1 MQLLCPACHT
11 PLATPP
17 GQVAVACP
25 GCALEVDLSRLGT
38 VAGRPR
44 FVPERDRT
52 GATVGGYRLD
62 ARLGAGGMGQ
72 VYRGVRDG
80 GGGQQPARVAVKF
93 LAAALAGDPPLRER
107 FQREV
112 KVLEG
117 LDHPA
122 IVRVLASG
130 EDGGVPWFAM
140 TLVDGP
146 SLRGRLAAG
155 PLAAAEAGAVFA
167 AVLAGLA
174 HAHARGVVHRDLKP
188 ANVLLAPAG
197 AMLADFGIARP
208 GEALLSAMTRL
219 TETAA
224 VLGTVPYMSPEQRAG
239 GPLDHRSDLFSV
251 GVMLYEALTGV
262 LPQGAFAP
270 PSRLRAGLPARLDA
284 VVLRLLQP
292 RPEDRYPGAAEAARA
307 LAAVLAPR
315 PRRWPITLTS
325 AAATV
330 ALALL
335 ANGGWSALRARTD
348 KSLKDGAQAPPA
360 AVAGE
365 AALPASTTTTS
376 PPITPPPAPSA
387 RQLQNLAQPQAPAQQ
402 AVTPP
407 EIEPAF
413 TKLGLAT
420 SADKTKKGAGR
431 KTRLEASKSG
441 GKAAPAAVKKPIAR
455 PKEEP
460 PPFKK

>member
-38 VAGRPR
+38 VAGKPR
-44 FVPERDRT
+44 FLPERDRT
-52 GATVGGYRLD
+52 GAVAGGWLLE

-72 VYRGVRDG
+72 VYRGVRDAASP
-80 GGGQQPARVAVKF
+80 PARVAIKF
-93 LAAALAGDPPLRER
+93 LAAALAGDLQLRER

-112 KVLEG
+112 KVLQG

-122 IVRVLASG
+122 IVRVFASG
-130 EDGGVPWFAM
+130 EEEGVPWFAM

-146 SLRGRLAAG
+146 SLRARLAAG
-155 PLAAAEAGAVFA
+155 PLPADEARAVFA

-197 AMLADFGIARP
+197 AVVADFGIARP

-224 VLGTVPYMSPEQRAG
+224 VVGTVPYMSPEQRAG
-239 GPLDHRSDLFSV
+239 DEQGKLDQRSDLFSV

-270 PSRLRAGLPARLDA
+270 PSRLRPGIPARVDA
-284 VVLRLLQP
+284 VVMRLLQP
-292 RPEDRYPGAAEAARA
+292 QPADRFATAGEAARA
-307 LAAVLAPR
+307 LESALT
-315 PRRWPITLTS
+315 PRRRGWRITLAS

-330 ALALL
+330 ALA
-335 ANGGWSALRARTD
+335 AAGSGGWSALQAR
-348 KSLKDGAQAPPA
+348 SQASFKDGLADDVALAKQAA
-360 AVAGE
+360 
-365 AALPASTTTTS
+365 
-376 PPITPPPAPSA
+376 PPPAPAATSPA
-387 RQLQNLAQPQAPAQQ
+387 PPANQAQPQTAFPPAQPRID
-402 AVTPP
+402 PP
-407 EIEPAF
+407 TNLASPTKAS
-413 TKLGLAT
+413 KLGKRPGARKAIPT
-420 SADKTKKGAGR
+420 S
-431 KTRLEASKSG
+431 
-441 GKAAPAAVKKPIAR
+441 KKPSA
-455 PKEEP
+455 KSELQL
-460 PPFKK
+460 KK